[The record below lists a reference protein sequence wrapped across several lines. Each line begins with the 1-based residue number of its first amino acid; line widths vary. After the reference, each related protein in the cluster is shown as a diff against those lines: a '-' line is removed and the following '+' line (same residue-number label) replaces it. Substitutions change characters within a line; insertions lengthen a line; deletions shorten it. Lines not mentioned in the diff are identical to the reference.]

1 VELDEGLDR
10 LATDGIGGA
19 NRRRQGDRRMAVQ
32 SILDLARTDPIAAA
46 RDEIV
51 FAADEP
57 AIAVGVLSYRSPS

>member
-1 VELDEGLDR
+1 
-10 LATDGIGGA
+10 
-19 NRRRQGDRRMAVQ
+19 MAVQ

-57 AIAVGVLSYRSPS
+57 EIAVGVLSYRSPS